1 MASCDTLL
9 AGSIGT
15 ACPNGRG
22 YESDAVIINY
32 EDVDWSR
39 TMLDDVNS
47 NLLKALVLKTGKRG
61 YPVKQRGANP
71 FTGSTTEMAE
81 SDFVHGFNHTVSMIE
96 VDYSP
101 EAVGVIN
108 ALANGKF
115 VMVLHSTAAKLKTA
129 AKHMEQEVQIIE
141 DPSGEYPVFGLYQGL
156 RASEITRDAY
166 SDDSAGGWLINL
178 VESNSPVSGLFLWA
192 GTAAATG
199 SMYESLK
206 AAAS

>member
-1 MASCDTLL
+1 MANCDTLL
-9 AGSIGT
+9 ASSIGT

-32 EDVDWSR
+32 EDIDWSR
-39 TMLDDVNS
+39 TMLDGDNS

-71 FTGSTTEMAE
+71 FTGSQTEMAE
-81 SDFVHGFNHTVSMIE
+81 SDFVHGFNHTVSMVE

-115 VMVLHSTAAKLKTA
+115 VMVLHSAAAKVKSDVG
-129 AKHMEQEVQIIE
+129 QEVQTE

-166 SDDSAGGWLINL
+166 SDDSAGGWVINL
-178 VESNSPVSGLFLWA
+178 VENNSPVSGLFLWA
-192 GTAAATG
+192 GTANATA